1 MFYSARNQ
9 LRGRDCTV
17 VIATQLEGPVLEL
30 RRGQDISLL
39 NFPPDQTRNQNSL
52 LYNRYRAVNCPGRG
66 VDHPPPPSAK
76 VDNG

>member
-1 MFYSARNQ
+1 MFFSARNQ

-17 VIATQLEGPVLEL
+17 VIATQLEGPVFEP

-39 NFPPDQTRNQNSL
+39 NFPPVQPRNQNCL

-66 VDHPPPPSAK
+66 ADHLRPPSAK
-76 VDNG
+76 DDNG